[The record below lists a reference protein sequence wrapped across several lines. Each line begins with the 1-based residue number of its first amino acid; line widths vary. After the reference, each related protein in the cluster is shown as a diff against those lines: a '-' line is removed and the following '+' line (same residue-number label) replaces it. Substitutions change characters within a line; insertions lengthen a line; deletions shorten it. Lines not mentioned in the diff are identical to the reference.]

1 MFTVPIA
8 IATHEFRGPCLTF
21 VSYRIQLV
29 MSTIYR
35 KKIVIYVTPEGKKPF
50 IEWLE
55 SLKDKTARYR
65 IKERLDRVALGN
77 MGDYKSVGNG
87 VMEMRLKFGSGYRI
101 YYGEDNDNIVLLL
114 CGGDKASQAKDV
126 KNLIYFGK
134 II

>member
-1 MFTVPIA
+1 
-8 IATHEFRGPCLTF
+8 
-21 VSYRIQLV
+21 